1 MLLLAI
7 CVSCAGPLL
16 DSFDICE
23 WAEDHTENPGASKL
37 FPQDKLSEIRK

>member
-1 MLLLAI
+1 MNVLM
-7 CVSCAGPLL
+7 CCAGALL

-23 WAEDHTENPGASKL
+23 WAEDHTENPSASRL